1 MVMVCFRT
9 IFRSIR
15 RNAQCWS
22 GLGQDAIATVFSTIF
37 SAGFSAGRLVRLGKL
52 MTVLMVGVSLWLTVN
67 TSSALA
73 NLNDDRYDGNI
84 FPLYA
89 GNGYLVPPKVTLA
102 QSIKSKI
109 PTLLV
114 LYTDD
119 SRDCKNFAP
128 VISQVDAYY
137 GRAADI
143 VAISIDSI
151 PFKDSYQPTE
161 PGYYYKGLVP
171 QTVLLDQSGK
181 VVLNETGSIPFEK
194 IDDTFRE
201 IFDLLPRSESTELK
215 RRVVNEINTELVPN

>member
-1 MVMVCFRT
+1 MVCFT
-9 IFRSIR
+9 SMVRSICCG
-15 RNAQCWS
+15 AQKLC
-22 GLGQDAIATVFSTIF
+22 GLGWAAIATVFS
-37 SAGFSAGRLVRLGKL
+37 SCQLARLGKL
-52 MTVLMVGVSLWLTVN
+52 MTLLVLAVSLWLTVGPS
-67 TSSALA
+67 TALA

-102 QSIKSKI
+102 QSIKSKN
-109 PTLLV
+109 PTVLV

-128 VISQVDAYY
+128 VVSQLDAYY

-143 VAISIDSI
+143 IPISIDSI
-151 PFKDSYQPTE
+151 PFKDSYAPTE

-181 VVLNETGSIPFEK
+181 VVLSETGIVPFERF
-194 IDDTFRE
+194 DDKLRE
-201 IFDLLPRSESTELK
+201 IFDLLPRSESVELK
-215 RRVVNEINTELVPN
+215 RRAVNEINTELVPN